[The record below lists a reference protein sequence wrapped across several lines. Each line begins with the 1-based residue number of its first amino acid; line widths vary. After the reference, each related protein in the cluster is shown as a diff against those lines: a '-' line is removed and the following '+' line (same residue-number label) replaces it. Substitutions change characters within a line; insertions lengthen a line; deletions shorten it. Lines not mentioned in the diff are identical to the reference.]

1 VSNLQTILFVEDDPD
16 IRLLASMALV
26 EIGNFTLAEA
36 QNGVEALAYLNNPNQ
51 PRPELILMDMMM
63 PELDGI
69 GALAQIK
76 ADNALNSI
84 PVIFMTARVQPDEIK
99 SYIDAGAMGV
109 ITKPFD
115 PMTLVEQVNQ
125 LWEARA

>member
-1 VSNLQTILFVEDDPD
+1 MSHLNHILFVEDDPD

-36 QNGVEALAYLNNPNQ
+36 QNGVEALAYLNDPNQ

-76 ADNALNSI
+76 ADNTLNSI

>member
-99 SYIDAGAMGV
+99 SYINAGAMGV

>member
-1 VSNLQTILFVEDDPD
+1 MSNLQTILFVEDDPD